1 MALRSSGKV
10 AAVSSEEDDA
20 PTWFGEGPFIVVFD
34 PLDGSKDYD
43 ELTPTGTMF
52 SIYYRLR
59 EADHLPLGQ
68 KAAINV
74 MQRGERLMAAGYTVY
89 SSATM
94 MCFSVGTGLHG
105 FTLDNEVGEFV
116 LTHPDIRIP
125 ERGDLALH
133 STYLLNPNSLKNPH

>member
-10 AAVSSEEDDA
+10 SAISSEEDDA
-20 PTWFGEGPFIVVFD
+20 PTWFGDGGPFVVVFD
-34 PLDGSKDYD
+34 PLDGSQGFD

-74 MQRGERLMAAGYTVY
+74 MQRGERLVAAGYTIY

-105 FTLDNEVGEFV
+105 FTLDSEVGEFV

-125 ERGDLALH
+125 ERGTSVLMPYLH
-133 STYLLNPNSLKNPH
+133 ILRFLFC